1 MITIQLSLPDQT
13 LANAISAAIGHGLSL
28 DDYIDMKLN
37 AVGSA
42 SESAPTPTPTPT
54 DEVTGIVQLA
64 KALFDAAI
72 DYPADSQPFLIEDV
86 YKRLDLSPWEQR
98 SAGVRIRLGKA
109 FMRLVRAQSEGGTL
123 RDDDFQVRIDADGK
137 TAQNQQLYRLKRV
150 G

>member
-13 LANAISAAIGHGLSL
+13 LASAIAAAIGHGVSL

-37 AVGSA
+37 AVGSL
-42 SESAPTPTPTPT
+42 SESAPA
-54 DEVTGIVQLA
+54 DEGTGIVLLA

-72 DYPADSQPFLIEDV
+72 DSPEGGQPFLIEDV
-86 YKRLDLSPWEQR
+86 YKGLDLSPWEQR
-98 SAGVRIRLGKA
+98 SVGARIRLGKA
-109 FMRLVRAQSEGGTL
+109 FMRLVRAQLEGGTL
-123 RDDDFQVRIDADGK
+123 RGDNIQVRIDAEGK

>member
-1 MITIQLSLPDQT
+1 MITIQLSLPDQS
-13 LANAISAAIGHGLSL
+13 LANAISAALGHGLSL

-37 AVGSA
+37 TVGPA
-42 SESAPTPTPTPT
+42 PESAPTPT
-54 DEVTGIVQLA
+54 DEVTGIVQLS

-72 DYPADSQPFLIEDV
+72 DFPADSQPFLIEDV

-123 RDDDFQVRIDADGK
+123 RDDDIQVRIDADGK